1 MGLLLG
7 MVYWIVIE
15 VHGKKLW
22 DNVNI
27 LAQQS
32 LIPLQPATLGELDI
46 SKQRLSQS
54 LYDHY
59 QDGLETISSTH
70 LDFEELERDIHSMY

>member
-1 MGLLLG
+1 

-32 LIPLQPATLGELDI
+32 LITLQPATLGELDI

-54 LYDHY
+54 FYDHY
-59 QDGLETISSTH
+59 QDGLKETISSTH